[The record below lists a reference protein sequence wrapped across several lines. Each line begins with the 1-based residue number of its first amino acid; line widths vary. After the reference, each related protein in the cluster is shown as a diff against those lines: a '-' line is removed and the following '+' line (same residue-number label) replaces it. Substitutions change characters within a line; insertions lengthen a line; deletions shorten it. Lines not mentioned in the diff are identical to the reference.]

1 MKNKTLSI
9 AALLLTGTLLFAGCG
24 QTGNTTSNTSSTA
37 AGQETTTTEQ
47 TGSAEQTTSD
57 SNTSA
62 NDIFTN
68 MSTTD
73 LDGNKVDSS
82 IFTNNKV
89 TLVNVWNV
97 GCTPCVNEIPDLDKL
112 NSEYKDKGAAVY
124 GLYCD
129 FGAGISDDELSQIK
143 DILDNANASYTQLR
157 MDGTLAAND
166 TLLNLMAF
174 PTTYIVGSDGT
185 ILDTLEGS
193 NDYEGWKKI
202 IDSYL
207 AE

>member
-24 QTGNTTSNTSSTA
+24 QTGNTTGNASSGT

-47 TGSAEQTTSD
+47 AGSTEQTASD

-73 LDGNKVDSS
+73 LDGNKADSS

-129 FGAGISDDELSQIK
+129 FGAGIPDDELSQIK

>member
-24 QTGNTTSNTSSTA
+24 QTGNTTGNASSAT

-47 TGSAEQTTSD
+47 TGSTAQTASD

-82 IFTNNKV
+82 IFANNKV

-112 NSEYKDKGAAVY
+112 NSEYKDKGAAIY

-129 FGAGISDDELSQIK
+129 FGAGIPDDELSQIK
-143 DILDNANASYTQLR
+143 DILDNANATYTQLR

-166 TLLNLMAF
+166 TLLNIMAF

-193 NDYEGWKKI
+193 HDYEGWKKI